1 MQQHKIPMSTIQ
13 NALRVLEDAPACV
26 TKEVTKVEAMRLLLP
41 QIRAMQAKGYAV
53 AHIAH
58 VLSETGISLTEVTLK
73 NYLHRLKV
81 PADKGA
87 ARRGKQAVALERPTL
102 EDVPTSPAAKLNEAG
117 RTAGLSASPRR
128 ESVKPSSDAPPEARP
143 GTSPDSAD
151 PPRRIVS
158 ASSQDSASRRAGFT
172 VRPDTKNI

>member
-13 NALRVLEDAPACV
+13 NTLRVLEDAPACV

-53 AHIAH
+53 AHIAN

-81 PADKGA
+81 PADKGPT
-87 ARRGKQAVALERPTL
+87 RRGKQTVAIDRPTL
-102 EDVPTSPAAKLNEAG
+102 EDAPKSPAPKLNQAG
-117 RTAGLSASPRR
+117 GESGPPASPRR
-128 ESVKPSSDAPPEARP
+128 ESVGPSGAALPEARS
-143 GTSPDSAD
+143 GTSSDSAES
-151 PPRRIVS
+151 PRRIMPPS
-158 ASSQDSASRRAGFT
+158 PQDTAARRAGFT